1 MIKKILLLL
10 LLIHFLETKAQ
21 QTIATPSSK
30 DWETYLLKRIDGIQ
44 QQLYKLALELKI
56 KAYKNDSLTSFY
68 TLKDLKLRGSESIAL
83 FIQTDPKDADIGYD
97 SIGIIPFNPKELK
110 GLCFVSQ
117 YLSSPFETEENSNLK
132 AIGILFQPT
141 IGGMLFNK
149 MPIALFNPND
159 VQNVLSAQDFEFL
172 KLYYYF
178 CKHGEGKQKYYENY
192 NKIWGD
198 HFYALS
204 YLKTQN
210 YIGDSLQNKLIYS
223 MLSDNDFF
231 KEIWNNNSNKIL
243 FDEQEKTK
251 LSFFEFE
258 INYGQTTTLF
268 LNTDPD
274 DPTIGKDTVVSY
286 PVMLVMP
293 QQIIFNKDNSLNQLK
308 FTFKKE
314 EIKGLKSQKLKN
326 EYSFT
331 ISKKDLIDSGFQ
343 PAMIW
348 FYEDYM
354 TYLKRQKK

>member
-30 DWETYLLKRIDGIQ
+30 DWETYLFKRIDGIQ

-97 SIGIIPFNPKELK
+97 SIGIIPFNPKDLK

-117 YLSSPFETEENSNLK
+117 YLSSPFETEEKSNLK

-141 IGGMLFNK
+141 FSGMTFNK
-149 MPIALFNPND
+149 MPFALFNPTD

-178 CKHGEGKQKYYENY
+178 CKHGGGNFKYYDNY
-192 NKIWGD
+192 EEIHDNN
-198 HFYALS
+198 FNELS
-204 YLKTQN
+204 NLRTKLI
-210 YIGDSLQNKLIYS
+210 IGDSIQNKLIFS
-223 MLSDNDFF
+223 MLNSNDFYA
-231 KEIWNNNSNKIL
+231 EIWHNETKKIL
-243 FDEQEKTK
+243 FDEQKNK
-251 LSFFEFE
+251 ILSAEEFKNNYRFFFTIE
-258 INYGQTTTLF
+258 IEI
-268 LNTDPD
+268 DPD
-274 DPTIGKDTVVSY
+274 DPEIILDSVAFHPHIFDSPKH
-286 PVMLVMP
+286 L
-293 QQIIFNKDNSLNQLK
+293 IFNKEMTLDKVRFK
-308 FTFKKE
+308 FINKQSIMKD
-314 EIKGLKSQKLKN
+314 
-326 EYSFT
+326 EYTFT
-331 ISKKDLIDSGFQ
+331 IAKKDLIESSFQ
-343 PAMIW
+343 PIMLW

-354 TYLKRQKK
+354 RYLKWQKK

>member
-10 LLIHFLETKAQ
+10 LLIHFLESKAQ
-21 QTIATPSSK
+21 QTIATPTNK

-68 TLKDLKLRGSESIAL
+68 TLKDLKLRGSIE
-83 FIQTDPKDADIGYD
+83 FIEFFPLDAKDPYLAKDTVFKL
-97 SIGIIPFNPKELK
+97 PFNPKDLK

-117 YLSSPFETEENSNLK
+117 YLSSPFETEEKSNLK

-141 IGGMLFNK
+141 FSGMLFNK
-149 MPIALFNPND
+149 MPFALFNPTD
-159 VQNVLSAQDFEFL
+159 VQNVLHAQDFEFL

-178 CKHGEGKQKYYENY
+178 CKHGEGKQKHYENY
-192 NKIWGD
+192 NQIQGD
-198 HFYALS
+198 HFYELS

-210 YIGDSLQNKLIYS
+210 NIGDSLQNKLIYS

-231 KEIWNNNSNKIL
+231 KEIWDNNSNKIL

-251 LSFFEFE
+251 LSFNDFEV
-258 INYGQTTTLF
+258 NYFQTSVVF

-293 QQIIFNKDNSLNQLK
+293 QQIVFNKDNSLNQLK

-314 EIKGLKSQKLKN
+314 EIKGLKTQKNLN

-354 TYLKRQKK
+354 RCLNRSKK